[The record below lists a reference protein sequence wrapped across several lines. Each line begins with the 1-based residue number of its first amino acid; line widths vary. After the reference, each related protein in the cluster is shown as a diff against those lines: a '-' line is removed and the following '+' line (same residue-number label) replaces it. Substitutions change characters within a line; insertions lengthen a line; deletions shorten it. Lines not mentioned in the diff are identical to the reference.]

1 MISTI
6 APRPW
11 WETRGFVIAL
21 MVLAILPLVVPE
33 VPPMVDLPGH
43 MGRYRIA
50 LGGSPL
56 LDRYYSFH
64 WLLSGNV
71 GGDLVMVPLSRL
83 LGVEVAT
90 KLVVMAIP
98 VAITSA
104 ATAPSPGSTAAPAP
118 PAAGVAP
125 PR

>member
-21 MVLAILPLVVPE
+21 MVLAILPLVVPD

-98 VAITSA
+98 TRLLR
-104 ATAPSPGSTAAPAP
+104 PRQHPALGP
-118 PAAGVAP
+118 QQP
-125 PR
+125 PRHRQPA